1 MSLTTRILRAGYDFL
16 SLPVFARIS
25 DFMLNSEFEMRIQ
38 LNRIIK
44 PRTPSPKVTVVVPV
58 FNVERYLSTC
68 LRSLQAQNYS
78 NLHVIVIDDGSTDRS
93 RKIAQRFQRRLNLTI
108 IQQPNA
114 GISAARN
121 NGVKA
126 IKQTDYMM
134 FLDSDDSLAAN
145 SISQLVRQAEK
156 TGSDFVMAD
165 TIRTKGIVW
174 VKRIDTRAVFAK
186 GTIEKTNF
194 AKHPSVIQD
203 LTAWNRLFRWDFYK
217 NNHIAFPLGRFFE
230 DFTTMT
236 LALIAA
242 DTFDILAKPIYNW
255 RIRTEGSRSI
265 TQQSGDD
272 LKFAHRL
279 EELHKVKAMIKDAIA
294 IGKATRANL
303 DAFSER
309 VMRHD
314 LRLHPDKLKEL
325 VELATVE
332 E

>member
-1 MSLTTRILRAGYDFL
+1 MSLTTRILRAGYDFF

-25 DFMLNSEFEMRIQ
+25 DFLLNSEFEMRVII
-38 LNRIIK
+38 NRIIK
-44 PRTPSPKVTVVVPV
+44 PKSPAPKVTIVVPV
-58 FNVERYLSTC
+58 YNVGRYLATC

-78 NLHVIVIDDGSTDRS
+78 NLHVICVDDGSTDGS
-93 RKIAQRFQRRLNLTI
+93 RKTAQRFQKKLNLTI

-121 NGVKA
+121 NGVQA

-186 GTIEKTNF
+186 GNIERTTF
-194 AKHPSVIQD
+194 VKHPAVIQD
-203 LTAWNRLFRWDFYK
+203 LTAWNRLFRFDFYK
-217 NNHIAFPLGRFFE
+217 RTQIEFPIGRFFE
-230 DFTTMT
+230 DFTAMT
-236 LALIAA
+236 HALIAA
-242 DTFDILAKPIYNW
+242 DSFDVLAKTIYNW

-265 TQQSGDD
+265 TQQSNDET
-272 LKFAHRL
+272 KFTHRL
-279 EELHKVKAMIKDAIA
+279 EELHKVKEQIQDAIA
-294 IGKATRANL
+294 QGRATQANL
-303 DAFSER
+303 EAFAER
-309 VMRHD
+309 LMRHD

-325 VELATVE
+325 SELATID
-332 E
+332 